1 VVLAIGVGTTTMIG
15 LNVGAGL
22 AARARRV
29 TLVSCGLA
37 AAVFRI
43 PRHLR
48 GAVGDQQAGFPK

>member
-1 VVLAIGVGTTTMIG
+1 
-15 LNVGAGL
+15 
-22 AARARRV
+22 V

-48 GAVGDQQAGFPK
+48 DAVGDQQAGFPK